1 MVTLVPWVIDHHEVV
16 SDDVVRATFLIDR
29 CEKGKSFQKVA
40 KNNDFLD
47 QFSRFYPYFT
57 HTGITR

>member
-47 QFSRFYPYFT
+47 SRFPDFT
-57 HTGITR
+57 HILPILA